1 MNFDK
6 FEFEIPIINTVV
18 CVGGV
23 EQLDQESFV
32 DSMEDLGQRVYAH
45 TWIKDGVIYMAY
57 SDIMTQDILAHEI
70 VHIVSFAFRE
80 RGIKYDVDNDE
91 FQGYL
96 TGWLFKVLNEHI
108 FKPKK
113 HSAIE
118 DVQPFVPD
126 KLIM

>member
-1 MNFDK
+1 MNFNRK
-6 FEFEIPIINTVV
+6 EFDIPIINTTV

-32 DSMEDLGQRVYAH
+32 DSMADLGQRVFAH
-45 TWIKDGVIYMAY
+45 TWLKDGVIYMAY
-57 SDIMTQDILAHEI
+57 SNDMTRDILAHEI

-96 TGWLFKVLNEHI
+96 TGWLFAKLEEHI
-108 FKPKK
+108 YDDKDTEIKCQHPCL
-113 HSAIE
+113 
-118 DVQPFVPD
+118 PFV
-126 KLIM
+126 